1 MFSLY
6 EEILETD
13 EAVFDVEWNVL
24 DVTFFGCI
32 IDVLSAD
39 VLSIEKVF
47 TELTMKSSLS
57 YSSSDKYP

>member
-47 TELTMKSSLS
+47 TELTMKSS
-57 YSSSDKYP
+57 